1 MQDAPLRSALF
12 VPGDRPERF
21 TKALASGADV
31 VIIDLEDAVQES
43 EKANAR
49 RHLQLFLATHPDVR
63 VWVRVNCAGHLQH
76 AADLELCANEQG
88 IAGVLL
94 PKAEHPEQIARVAK
108 TGKGVMPIIESAQG
122 LATLPALARAH
133 GVRRLTY
140 GGLDFSLELGLLSG
154 SPAAERMLDHVR
166 FALLLQSHLAGLPAP
181 LETVF
186 AKFGAD
192 QALSSFISDAQAM
205 GFAGMLCIHPAQV
218 AVVHQ
223 MLQPTSQQLEWA
235 RRVLDGAE
243 GAGAYQVDGQMVD
256 APVLQRARNLLAASS
271 N

>member
-1 MQDAPLRSALF
+1 MQDALLRSALF

-21 TKALASGADV
+21 TKALASGADA

-76 AADLELCANEQG
+76 AADLELCANEPG

-94 PKAEHPEQIARVAK
+94 PKAEHPEQIRRVGR
-108 TGKGVMPIIESAQG
+108 TGKAVMPIIESAQG
-122 LATLPALARAH
+122 LATLPALARVP
-133 GVRRLTY
+133 GVYRLTY

-154 SPAAERMLDHVR
+154 SPAAERMLDQVR
-166 FALLLQSHLAGLPAP
+166 FALLLQSRLAGLLAP

-186 AKFGAD
+186 AKLGAD
-192 QALSSFISDAQAM
+192 QALSTFISNAQSM
-205 GFAGMLCIHPAQV
+205 GFA
-218 AVVHQ
+218 AVSYTH
-223 MLQPTSQQLEWA
+223 LTLPTK
-235 RRVLDGAE
+235 RIV
-243 GAGAYQVDGQMVD
+243 
-256 APVLQRARNLLAASS
+256 
-271 N
+271 